1 MMRTNGFNQSK
12 ITEQAATMSAKKK
25 SSLADTVH
33 DAATGYAT
41 VVLGVICFLIVLV
54 VVIAG
59 VRVLVGGKLATAANT
74 QTAAIATNSV
84 TRVA

>member
-1 MMRTNGFNQSK
+1 MMRTNGFDQGK
-12 ITEQAATMSAKKK
+12 ITEQAAAMSAKKK
-25 SSLADTVH
+25 SSLTETVH

-41 VVLGVICFLIVLV
+41 VILSVICFLIVLM

-59 VRVLVGGKLATAANT
+59 VRILVGGKLATAANT
-74 QTAAIATNSV
+74 QAAAVATSSV